1 MFSKPDD
8 QSEAGNHSH
17 SHIRRNVMKQLLVL
31 ILALVCV
38 FPVWGQTAAE
48 KELIKVE
55 NDWSTAWA
63 KNDAKFL
70 DQLYATE
77 YLATSSEGTVYNKI
91 DGIKDDTSPEYT
103 EKSFVLSDLKVH
115 IYGETAVVTGHNS
128 VKFKKGGKVE
138 QIEARFTDVFVKRDS
153 RWQCV
158 ATQGTKVAKK

>member
-1 MFSKPDD
+1 
-8 QSEAGNHSH
+8 
-17 SHIRRNVMKQLLVL
+17 MKQLLVL

-38 FPVWGQTAAE
+38 FPMWGQSAAE

-55 NDWSTAWA
+55 NDWSTAWV
-63 KNDAKFL
+63 KSDGKFL

-77 YLATSSEGTVYNKI
+77 YLATGSDGIVYNKV

-103 EKSFVLSDLKVH
+103 EKSFSLSDLKVH
-115 IYGETAVVTGHNS
+115 IYGETVVVTGRNS
-128 VKFKKGGKVE
+128 VKFKKSGKAE
-138 QIEARFTDVFVKRDS
+138 QFDARFTDVFVKRDG